1 MKETL
6 CCFVLL
12 VTLGAVR
19 AQPVAV
25 LTHRYNNTRTGW
37 NARES
42 KLTTDNLN
50 LNSFGIVATLT
61 VDDQVYA
68 QPLLLPAL
76 TINGTTRTVLI
87 AGTVNNTVYAFDGD
101 QFGAPLWQT
110 NLTPPGARPPRNTDM
125 TGACNS
131 NYKDFSGSM
140 GIVGTP
146 VIDSSTATL
155 YVVSR
160 HVVGTRHE
168 QLLHALD
175 LTTGGEKPG
184 SPVVITATYP
194 GKGDGNVNGVI
205 SFDPKKNNQRSAL
218 LLHRGIVY
226 VCWASHCD
234 WAPYHGWIMG
244 FDAKT
249 LVRTITYNTTPNGE
263 NGGIW
268 MSGAGPTVDADGFMY
283 VTVGNGSFSSSAN
296 GDRSECV
303 LKLKP
308 TGSTLTEVDYFVPK
322 NYAAL
327 EKDDLDYGVDG
338 LLLIPNTMLSLSGSK
353 EGKLYLLDTQNLGH
367 FTTTNAGVKQEIYVN
382 TQNVYDKHI
391 HGTPVYYRS
400 GNGSNPTETVFVWS
414 ESDYLTQLRFDR
426 SVGTFDLVNPIK
438 GNIKLDYG
446 MPGSTLTVSSN
457 GDTPGTGIVWASHPL
472 SGDANQQLRPG
483 SLDAY
488 DARDVRK
495 RLWSSSQYPRDE
507 LGFFAKFNNPVVA
520 NGKVYMATFA
530 SKIVVYGLL
539 PLVTATE
546 PLPSESFL
554 IYPNPTQRNFSV
566 QYTLT
571 GSRSAVSLRVADL
584 LGRTVLTQPVN
595 AGVGTHTQL
604 ISGSDRWSAGVYQVL
619 LEVDGQVLKQGKLI
633 RN

>member
-6 CCFVLL
+6 GCLVLL
-12 VTLGAVR
+12 TALTVAH
-19 AQPVAV
+19 AQPVSV
-25 LTHRYNNTRTGW
+25 LTHRYGNTRTGW
-37 NARES
+37 NARETA
-42 KLTTDNLN
+42 LTAQNINLN
-50 LNSFGIVATLT
+50 TFGLIGTLR

-68 QPLLLPAL
+68 QPLLLPGL
-76 TINGTTRTVLI
+76 SINGTARTTLI
-87 AGTVNNTVYAFDGD
+87 AATVNNSVYAFDAD
-101 QFGAPLWQT
+101 QPGAPLWQT

-125 TGACNS
+125 TGACGG

-146 VIDSSTATL
+146 VIDSLTQTL

-160 HVVGTRHE
+160 HVISQRHE

-175 LTTGGEKPG
+175 LTTGAEKPG
-184 SPVVITATYP
+184 SPVTITATYP
-194 GKGDGNVNGVI
+194 GRGDGQVNGVLT
-205 SFDPKKNNQRSAL
+205 FDPQRNNQRSAL
-218 LLHRGIVY
+218 LLHQGMVY

-234 WAPYHGWIMG
+234 WGPYHGWIMG
-244 FDAKT
+244 FDAAT
-249 LVRTITYNTTPNGE
+249 LARKLTYNTTPNGE

-268 MSGAGPTVDADGFMY
+268 MSGAGPTVDADGFIY
-283 VTVGNGSFSSSAN
+283 VTVGNGSLGAQPN

-308 TGSTLTEVDYFVPK
+308 SGSSLTEVDYFVPK
-322 NYAAL
+322 NYDAL

-338 LLLIPNTMLSLSGSK
+338 LLLIPNTTLSLSGSK

-367 FTTTNAGVKQEIYVN
+367 YSPSDAGVKQEIYVN
-382 TQNVYDKHI
+382 TQAVYDKHI

-400 GNGSNPTETVFVWS
+400 LANGVATETVFVWS

-426 SVGTFDLVNPIK
+426 GAGRFDVQNPVRGT
-438 GNIKLDYG
+438 IKLDYG

-457 GDTPGTGIVWASHPL
+457 GATAGTGIVWASHPL

-495 RLWSSSQYPRDE
+495 LLWSSSQFPRDDVG
-507 LGFFAKFNNPVVA
+507 LFAKFNNPVVA
-520 NGKVYMATFA
+520 NGKVYMATF
-530 SKIVVYGLL
+530 SSQIRVYGLL
-539 PLVTATE
+539 PLVTAVEPTPTE
-546 PLPSESFL
+546 PFL
-554 IYPNPTQRNFSV
+554 IYPNPTQRSFTV
-566 QYTLT
+566 RYTLT
-571 GSRSAVSLRVADL
+571 GKQSAVTLRVVDP
-584 LGRTVLTQPVN
+584 LGRTLLTRQAPAETGAHTVN
-595 AGVGTHTQL
+595 
-604 ISGSDRWSAGVYQVL
+604 ISGSDWSAGVYQVL
-619 LEVDGQVLKQGKLI
+619 LEADGYLLRQGKLV